1 MPIWIM
7 SLLSLLIF
15 IALIFLI
22 FFFII
27 KKSKAKRKTQLEI
40 LDTQKQILQELKKS
54 KG

>member
-1 MPIWIM
+1 MPWIII
-7 SLLSLLIF
+7 SLTSLFLF
-15 IALIFLI
+15 IIPIFLI